1 MGLMPI
7 PVRFSC
13 WRIGSEGVVD
23 LVTRLRDR
31 GVKVT
36 EIPKWGTYLQYRWEQ
51 SFASHLNEREKEEI
65 YLYER
70 GKICGYLWH
79 VFSYETVTCLKGEQA
94 RGKLEQMKNMSCYI
108 FHEME
113 DSAYIIDRVTSLK
126 ALDLERESDIYVVD
140 VDFTWTYIRTHEN
153 PWYGPYFYHHK
164 EVERR

>member
-13 WRIGSEGVVD
+13 WRIGSDGVED

-70 GKICGYLWH
+70 GKICGYLLH

-94 RGKLEQMKNMSCYI
+94 RCKLEQMKKCLVI
-108 FHEME
+108 FFTRWR
-113 DSAYIIDRVTSLK
+113 IVRISL
-126 ALDLERESDIYVVD
+126 I
-140 VDFTWTYIRTHEN
+140 
-153 PWYGPYFYHHK
+153 G
-164 EVERR
+164 

>member
-36 EIPKWGTYLQYRWEQ
+36 EIPKWGPYLQYQWEQ

-79 VFSYETVTCLKGEQA
+79 VLVMRQSLVLKGN
-94 RGKLEQMKNMSCYI
+94 RLEVS
-108 FHEME
+108 
-113 DSAYIIDRVTSLK
+113 
-126 ALDLERESDIYVVD
+126 
-140 VDFTWTYIRTHEN
+140 
-153 PWYGPYFYHHK
+153 
-164 EVERR
+164 

>member
-1 MGLMPI
+1 M
-7 PVRFSC
+7 
-13 WRIGSEGVVD
+13 ED

-36 EIPKWGTYLQYRWEQ
+36 EIPKWGPYLQYRCGQ

-108 FHEME
+108 FYEME

-126 ALDLERESDIYVVD
+126 ALDFERESDIYVVD